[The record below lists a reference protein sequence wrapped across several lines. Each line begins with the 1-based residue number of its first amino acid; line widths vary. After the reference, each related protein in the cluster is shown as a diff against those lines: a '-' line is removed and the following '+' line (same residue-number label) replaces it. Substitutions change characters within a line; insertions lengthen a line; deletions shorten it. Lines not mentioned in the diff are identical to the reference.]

1 MLPLIGTLPAP
12 ISSAPLVI
20 LIYVVLILMVAS
32 ALASVVFQDARLVM
46 GAFVATMLLA
56 ALLYLT
62 MAPALLFAVQLL
74 IFTLISAVLTI
85 GMLRRTSGFQATAV
99 GPFSREWIAG
109 GAVAAVLAALLVV
122 VLAATA
128 WPVHIRPSIVEDFG
142 STLTNAYV
150 VALATVVVVLASA
163 ALGVSLMLRAAPQLV
178 SPRARTD
185 RASGEPGSRRIRRT
199 PAP

>member
-1 MLPLIGTLPAP
+1 
-12 ISSAPLVI
+12 
-20 LIYVVLILMVAS
+20 VVLILMVAS
-32 ALASVVFQDARLVM
+32 ALASVLLQDLRFAA
-46 GAFVATMLLA
+46 GAFTATMLFV

-62 MAPALLFAVQLL
+62 VAPPLLFAVQLL
-74 IFTLISAVLTI
+74 VFTLVSALLVL
-85 GMLRRTSGFQATAV
+85 GMLRRTAGLRVIGV
-99 GPFSREWIAG
+99 GPFSPEWIVG
-109 GAVAAVLAALLVV
+109 GAVAAVVLALLVV

-142 STLTNAYV
+142 STLTNAFV
-150 VALATVVVVLASA
+150 VALAIVVVVLASA
-163 ALGVSLMLRAAPQLV
+163 ALGVSLMLRGAPQLV